1 MSSDIA
7 TEANVVLLDPELAQ
21 VFPDSKSVNDVL
33 RAILAAAMRT
43 GTRGADDLRPKAV
56 VWGAAGRRRS
66 CSANRKHRI
75 VVAGIEAFQLI
86 TASDINRISTRR
98 LRKEITQLILIFR
111 TQLRANEVVDI
122 VGIGLIEPCRCDDI
136 ERVIVL
142 RIIKCDVPNAMAR
155 TFLNDPFV
163 WYLIILAQ
171 LPQINNEIGAMSE
184 SRMCKRLVHSFE
196 SCV

>member
-122 VGIGLIEPCRCDDI
+122 VGIGLIEPCRWSLRDSLIDEGLI
-136 ERVIVL
+136 EQGRGRGGSVRRSVLIASPDPSSHLRV
-142 RIIKCDVPNAMAR
+142 RQSPSAGGRED
-155 TFLNDPFV
+155 
-163 WYLIILAQ
+163 
-171 LPQINNEIGAMSE
+171 
-184 SRMCKRLVHSFE
+184 
-196 SCV
+196 